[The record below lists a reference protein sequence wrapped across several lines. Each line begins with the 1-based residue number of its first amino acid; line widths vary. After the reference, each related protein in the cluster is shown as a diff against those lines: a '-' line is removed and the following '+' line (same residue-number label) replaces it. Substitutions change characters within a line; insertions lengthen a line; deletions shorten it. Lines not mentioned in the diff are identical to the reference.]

1 MLVAVSK
8 TVLFSMYTSLV
19 AICFSASAQLVCSD
33 LLSRYD
39 GGGVD
44 EVAQETVMS
53 KRQDPASKT
62 SAAGRPK
69 YYSHLGGSGRHS
81 RL

>member
-44 EVAQETVMS
+44 EVAQYTE
-53 KRQDPASKT
+53 
-62 SAAGRPK
+62 
-69 YYSHLGGSGRHS
+69 
-81 RL
+81 